1 MADRE
6 AYTGPY
12 SQRNVNMRQDVLDLI
27 EGECAIRRN
36 GPRGFSLTLNQIV
49 LEYFEMTT
57 PRGVEL
63 AVNQDGKPLLAAA
76 GEQPA

>member
-1 MADRE
+1 MTQTEFKKRI
-6 AYTGPY
+6 
-12 SQRNVNMRQDVLDLI
+12 VNFRPDVFDLI

-36 GPRGFSLTLNQIV
+36 GGKGFSLTLNQIV